1 MKKILCLVAMA
12 VMLFSSCLKNE
23 EPASLTQLREA
34 KSALITAQ
42 AAYKTAEAAL
52 KQAEVEFQNALTAE
66 QVLLNE
72 MQALLNEAQ
81 EIENEMKALELE
93 IQQAETEAEKAR
105 YEALKAEYEND
116 LLENQQERE
125 RMLAEHQ
132 RDMFDLLEKVAQA
145 ELDYENALKLMEA
158 SKLNLS
164 PEQQAVVD
172 NYVAALSALRYG
184 GSYENAAGQTIIVT
198 ESLTDL
204 RQDLID
210 YSAQLKNA
218 EFNWNHE
225 ERIAQAMLDSVIAKA
240 AYDEEIAAMERFAK
254 FAEDINIQE
263 WVAEAAELEDSI
275 KVVMNGYIQETHK
288 FEDMVADVE
297 AIDDALDEIDA
308 KAEYIANNPD
318 IATPDDAPDPDENN
332 PIVKSEKYVLE
343 QERDALKDVLDET
356 MEALEEVPH
365 YLEIEVP
372 AQLQHVYIRDVLIP
386 AGFYTTFTEIQIE
399 KDPETG
405 LYYMKDGKVS
415 VQNKLFTYDETGPK
429 VTKSVLIGNYVSL
442 RNATKNNL
450 LLDPNTI
457 IAKSEELATRKGDY
471 GTGLNKAYNTA
482 RSYWNTV
489 LPKVTAGVAAYKI
502 GQEYDAQD
510 ALIDAHEA
518 YVELVADLAAAT
530 PPATP
535 TEAQKQAYLDNY
547 VKYLN
552 LREPLDGVVKTIVVD
567 GKNVRLA
574 DNLKAAD
581 WGTKFLD
588 TDLENVRNAA
598 ILTMDSGE
606 IPGGMDFMHEDY
618 AKQGVLPMWR
628 NLSTVLW
635 GKAKL
640 RVSVDDVLGED
651 FNVIVDISSNVWI
664 ADLGD
669 VKSNL
674 LNLGYSTNENPNDDE
689 QFEVNEF
696 SSSSL
701 WWDYIEETA
710 IIQNLEATINNQT
723 EIVEMVA
730 YLDDK
735 IAEYEGEFADLEAMI
750 EDYEAADKE
759 MEEAIEA
766 VIEKYHKFIEE
777 NKAPLL
783 AEKDLLAEEIFE
795 QQIIVAKIYAQ
806 MEALDDLRERY
817 MSLINTYYG
826 AVTGDNPSATD
837 LDGLEEAIKTILL
850 TYEQN
855 IIDLSETL
863 NEELETLLALRNGT
877 DGDSVLYEQTLE
889 RLTDKVNEIEKKI
902 EDRIAMIEFYEDLLK
917 DTLEVFAGGEEVE
930 EGGEEA

>member
-93 IQQAETEAEKAR
+93 IQQAETEAEKAH

-132 RDMFDLLEKVAQA
+132 RDMFDLLEQVAQA

-275 KVVMNGYIQETHK
+275 KVVMNGYTQETHK
-288 FEDMVADVE
+288 FEDMLADVE
-297 AIDDALDEIDA
+297 AIGDALDEIDA

-356 MEALEEVPH
+356 MEALEEVPSD
-365 YLEIEVP
+365 LEIEVP
-372 AQLQHVYIRDVLIP
+372 EKLQHVFIRDVII
-386 AGFYTTFTEIQIE
+386 ANNFHYYDIDIE
-399 KDPETG
+399 KNPETG
-405 LYYMKDGKVS
+405 LYYLENGKIIVED
-415 VQNKLFTYDETGPK
+415 VPLFSYDEYTPAVNEEDLIDDYRDLK
-429 VTKSVLIGNYVSL
+429 DYTKALILDVNTMVT
-442 RNATKNNL
+442 
-450 LLDPNTI
+450 
-457 IAKSEELATRKGDY
+457 KSEELATRKGDY

-489 LPKVTAGVAAYKI
+489 LPKVTTGVAAYKI

-518 YVELVADLAAAT
+518 YVELVDDLAAAT

-552 LREPLDGVVKTIVVD
+552 LREPLDGVVKKIVVD
-567 GKNVRLA
+567 GKEVRLA

-588 TDLENVRNAA
+588 TDLEEVRNAA
-598 ILTMDSGE
+598 ILTMDSGT
-606 IPGGMDFMHEDY
+606 IPAGMDYMHEDY

-628 NLSTVLW
+628 DLSTVLW

-651 FNVIVDISSNVWI
+651 FHVIVDEYSNVWI

-669 VKSNL
+669 VKLNL
-674 LNLGYSTNENPNDDE
+674 TALGYSMLGDE

-696 SSSSL
+696 SSSL

-730 YLDDK
+730 YFDEK

-795 QQIIVAKIYAQ
+795 QQIIIAKIDAQ
-806 MEALDDLRERY
+806 KEALNDLRERY
-817 MSLINTYYG
+817 MLLINDYYE

-837 LDGLEEAIKTILL
+837 LDALEEAIKTILL
-850 TYEQN
+850 TYEQD

-877 DGDSVLYEQTLE
+877 DEDSVLYEQTLE